1 MNSFGKIKTKI
12 LGKLTES
19 YSSKNKTEMKKILK
33 TIKENEDFK
42 DMYLFYEEV
51 ENKYF
56 DDKDVA
62 KLFVEELSSVLKV
75 KSKKIKDFCKSL
87 NETLKDVDVQDND
100 LYSVLD
106 QLSEEDTLNNLDKKV
121 IAKKKL
127 YEHLITKKEIKE
139 SDKVLHT
146 QNENLLHAVLV
157 NNFNVL
163 YNNNLSEEQKQTLKD
178 ILSIPTNDLEY
189 KTNELKESLIKK
201 IDSLLIESSDEEMKS
216 KLSNVKDEVNSKKS
230 SRINYYRLVELKN
243 GLD

>member
-42 DMYLFYEEV
+42 EMYLFYEEV
-51 ENKYF
+51 EKKYF
-56 DDKDVA
+56 DDKEVA
-62 KLFVEELSSVLKV
+62 RLFVEELSSVLKN
-75 KSKKIKDFCKSL
+75 KTNRIKEFCKSL
-87 NETLKDVDVQDND
+87 NETLKDVEVQDND
-100 LYSVLD
+100 LYSILD
-106 QLSEEDTLNNLDKKV
+106 QLSEEDSLSNLDKKV

-139 SDKVLHT
+139 SDKVVHT

-163 YNNNLSEEQKQTLKD
+163 YDNNLSEEQKHTLKD
-178 ILSIPTNDLEY
+178 ILSIPTNELES
-189 KTNELKESLIKK
+189 KTNELKESLNKK
-201 IDSLLIESSDEEMKS
+201 IESLLIESSDDEMKS
-216 KLSNVKDEVNSKKS
+216 KLNNVKEEVNNKKS

>member
-178 ILSIPTNDLEY
+178 ILSIPTNDLES

>member
-33 TIKENEDFK
+33 TIKETEDFK
-42 DMYLFYEEV
+42 EMYLFYEEV
-51 ENKYF
+51 EKKYF

-62 KLFVEELSSVLKV
+62 KLFVEELSSVLKN
-75 KSKKIKDFCKSL
+75 KTNNIKDFCKSL
-87 NETLKDVDVQDND
+87 NNSLNDVEVKDND
-100 LYSVLD
+100 LYSFLD
-106 QLSEEDTLNNLDKKV
+106 QLSEEDTLSNLDKKV

-139 SDKVLHT
+139 SDKVAHT
-146 QNENLLHAVLV
+146 QNENLLYAVLV

-163 YNNNLSEEQKQTLKD
+163 YDNNLSEEQKQTLKD
-178 ILSIPTNDLEY
+178 ILSIPTTELES
-189 KTNELKESLIKK
+189 KTNELKESLINK
-201 IDSLLIESSDEEMKS
+201 IDTLLTESSDDEMKS
-216 KLSNVKDEVNSKKS
+216 KLNNVKEEVNNKKS

>member
-178 ILSIPTNDLEY
+178 ILSIPTNDLES

-201 IDSLLIESSDEEMKS
+201 IESLLMESSDEEMKS